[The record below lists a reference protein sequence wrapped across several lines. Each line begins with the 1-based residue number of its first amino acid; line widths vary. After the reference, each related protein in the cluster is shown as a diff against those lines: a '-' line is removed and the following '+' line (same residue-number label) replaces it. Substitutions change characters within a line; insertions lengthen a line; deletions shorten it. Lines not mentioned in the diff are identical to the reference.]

1 MIINK
6 DTLELNPKIF
16 SKNFIRNFLKTES
29 SSGLLL
35 IIFSILA
42 IILSNSDYSNYY
54 YSLKNTYLAIEFDN
68 FLLKETIHHWVNDGL
83 MAIFFLVIG
92 LELKREMINGQLSSV
107 SKVMLP
113 GIAAVGGMVAPALVY
128 LFINYEEPLATSGWA
143 IPTATDIAFSLAVL
157 AVLGNRVPV
166 SLKIFLLSLAIIDDL
181 GAVLVIA
188 IYYTSEISYTYLLYA
203 SGVFI
208 LLMILNLLSVRII
221 SIYIFGGIFLWYFI
235 LHSGIHTTIAGV
247 ILAATIPFSV
257 KKSNHSPLRYLEEK
271 LHTFS
276 GFIIL
281 PLFAFFNADID
292 LASINV
298 SSLGNPVPL
307 GIMLGLL
314 IGKPIG
320 ISVLT
325 YLSVKT
331 KICNLPSNITMY
343 DIIGVSFLCGIGFTM
358 SLFINTLAFDQSVS
372 AVYFGQE
379 YSKTGIF
386 FGSIL
391 SGIIGYII
399 LKVRLKT
406 EENITKEKEPNA
418 NKE

>member
-16 SKNFIRNFLKTES
+16 SRNFIRVFLKTES

-42 IILSNSDYSNYY
+42 IILSNSNYSDYY
-54 YSLKNTYLAIEFDN
+54 YSLKNTYLSIEFDN

-107 SKVMLP
+107 SKIMLP
-113 GIAAVGGMVAPALVY
+113 GIAAIGGMIAPALIY
-128 LFINYEEPLATSGWA
+128 LYINYEEPLATSGWA

-188 IYYTSEISYTYLLYA
+188 VYYTAEISYTYLLYA
-203 SGVFI
+203 SGILI
-208 LLMILNLLSVRII
+208 LLMILNLLNVRII
-221 SIYIFGGIFLWYFI
+221 SIYIFGGIFLWYYI

-292 LASINV
+292 LGSINV

-314 IGKPIG
+314 LGKPIG

-331 KICNLPSNITMY
+331 KICNLPSNISMF

-358 SLFINTLAFDQSVS
+358 SLFINTLAFDQNISE
-372 AVYFGQE
+372 VYFGQE

-399 LKVRLKT
+399 LKVRLKA
-406 EENITKEKEPNA
+406 EENISKKS
-418 NKE
+418 

>member
-16 SKNFIRNFLKTES
+16 ARNFIRNFLKTES

-54 YSLKNTYLAIEFDN
+54 YSLKKTYLAIEFDN

-83 MAIFFLVIG
+83 MAIFFLVLG

-399 LKVRLKT
+399 LKVRLKN